1 VARFELTA
9 VLHDGRPLT
18 LYIESEFDAD
28 GGIFTTCWTSRI
40 RNAGSCRQHRDA
52 LGFMKDLRALMDEV
66 AASHGV
72 GMTVPHLPQRIREE
86 PRDVGQL

>member
-1 VARFELTA
+1 MARFELSA

-18 LYIESEFDAD
+18 FYIESEFDAV
-28 GGIFTTCWTSRI
+28 GGIFTTCSTSRI
-40 RNAGSCRQHRDA
+40 RKDSSCRQHLDA
-52 LGFMKDLRALMDEV
+52 LGVMKDPRALMDEV

-72 GMTVPHLPQRIREE
+72 GMTAPHLPQRFREE